1 MVLYGA
7 VVCTMTQV
15 AEVVAEELCEQQ
27 LLETQVCPPDSWWSV
42 DGAAAAVILYGG
54 HNYNI

>member
-1 MVLYGA
+1 
-7 VVCTMTQV
+7 MTQV